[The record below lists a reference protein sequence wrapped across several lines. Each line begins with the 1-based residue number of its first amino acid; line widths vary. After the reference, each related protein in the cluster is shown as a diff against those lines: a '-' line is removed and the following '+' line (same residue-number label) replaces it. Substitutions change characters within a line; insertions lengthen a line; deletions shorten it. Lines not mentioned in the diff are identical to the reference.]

1 MTYAS
6 GNYYEGDWVKD
17 MKDGKGSMFWLNVR
31 EKY

>member
-17 MKDGKGSMFWLNVR
+17 LKEGKGSMYWLTVR
-31 EKY
+31 